1 MANVRLRKPGPCY
14 LCVLQVGPSIDL
26 LAVFE
31 DRCSRLAESRSMS
44 SEPVEHSP
52 TRVHQAKGKTNRP
65 SSYLQHLNSP
75 RATTS
80 VVKDLIVGGGAT
92 LVYDSLTQESAL
104 PTPPSSLSLPSHS
117 NHYQPERIDSTTPTN
132 KPSFTPLTTGR
143 QHLSDQTH
151 SITTVSMPTKTRV
164 DSVSKRLS
172 AIRALRVCSC
182 FNVYRCSLFSLV
194 GGQ

>member
-1 MANVRLRKPGPCY
+1 MVNVRLRKSGPCY
-14 LCVLQVGPSIDL
+14 PYVIQVGPSVDP

-31 DRCSRLAESRSMS
+31 DRFSRLAESRSVS

-52 TRVHQAKGKTNRP
+52 TRIHHAKGKTSRP

-104 PTPPSSLSLPSHS
+104 PTPPSSLSLPSHP

-132 KPSFTPLTTGR
+132 KPSFAPLTTGR

-164 DSVSKRLS
+164 DSVSKWPS

-182 FNVYRCSLFSLV
+182 SNVYRCSIRSLL
-194 GGQ
+194 